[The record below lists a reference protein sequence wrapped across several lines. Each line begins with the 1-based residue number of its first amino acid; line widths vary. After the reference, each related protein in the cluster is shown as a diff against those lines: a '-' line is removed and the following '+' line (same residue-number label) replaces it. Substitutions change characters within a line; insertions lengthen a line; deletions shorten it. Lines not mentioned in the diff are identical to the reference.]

1 MSISELIKRINLIV
15 NFTAKMSSEAVPF
28 STQKIFVQIYASKLN
43 FNLNDRMIENILH
56 TVR

>member
-1 MSISELIKRINLIV
+1 MSISELIKRINLIIK
-15 NFTAKMSSEAVPF
+15 FTTKMSTESVPY

-43 FNLNDRMIENILH
+43 FHLNDRMIENILH